1 MTVNHDEMLSALV
14 DGQLSGKDLEQAI
27 TLVTTDEHA
36 RARFMRY
43 QHASD
48 LLHGYSRAGSIDVMA
63 FNQRLTAAIAEE
75 PEHSQ
80 SVQSSVKAKVLR
92 FPALLNK
99 QVAGLAMAASV
110 GALAVAGVMNIQ
122 NEQTGVT
129 TLAEQT
135 APVTGNRWTVAEQ
148 EVEDRL
154 NTYLVDHNEYAGTSG
169 VFSYGRVVSYGT
181 E

>member
-1 MTVNHDEMLSALV
+1 
-14 DGQLSGKDLEQAI
+14 
-27 TLVTTDEHA
+27 
-36 RARFMRY
+36 
-43 QHASD
+43 
-48 LLHGYSRAGSIDVMA
+48 
-63 FNQRLTAAIAEE
+63 
-75 PEHSQ
+75 
-80 SVQSSVKAKVLR
+80 
-92 FPALLNK
+92 
-99 QVAGLAMAASV
+99 
-110 GALAVAGVMNIQ
+110 
-122 NEQTGVT
+122 GVT